1 METLEFNITIE
12 CKLTAEQK
20 TRIFEETGMLKALV
34 IYSFKLSDPEY
45 KMFRKHF
52 LDIVTKNLSN
62 AYSVSLDDIDNLE
75 MTPEELYETWLS
87 QMHHRHL
94 FKYEKLGTLCSPKWN
109 PLEEHLLG
117 IVTDEERE
125 KAIAIGTLEKERQDA
140 LNLAKIEEAKKAHA
154 ATLEAQR
161 QQEEAKKKKIK
172 EEKKQREIKPPT
184 YTLNL
189 SEDATTNNPIEWLEK
204 NWACI
209 ILARDPHA
217 PGGLQRSFFE
227 KARGNNFFFIIPPGT
242 LDEGMMLEFGST
254 KGSRTLKKHFVVLEV
269 LDTKIVL
276 AECTD
281 ENHMFR
287 FRQYWETNLANDAKE
302 RSKRFLNKVM
312 EQADLFCKMLS
323 TLDDRGKSLAIEYM
337 GVQVVKLNSEV
348 AVA

>member
-34 IYSFKLSDPEY
+34 IYSFKLSDPDY

-52 LDIVTKNLSN
+52 LDIVTKNLTN
-62 AYSVSLDDIDNLE
+62 VYLVTLEEIDNLE
-75 MTPEELYETWLS
+75 MAPKELYEAWLS
-87 QMHHRHL
+87 QMRHRFL
-94 FKYEKLGTLCSPKWN
+94 FKYEKIGTLKSEKWN
-109 PLEEHLLG
+109 PTEEYILG
-117 IVTDEERE
+117 VVTDEE
-125 KAIAIGTLEKERQDA
+125 KDQAISLFLAEKERQDSI
-140 LNLAKIEEAKKAHA
+140 NLAKVEAAKKAH
-154 ATLEAQR
+154 TDQQEAYR
-161 QQEEAKKKKIK
+161 QQEEAKKKKIE

-189 SEDATTNNPIEWLEK
+189 SEEATTNNPIEWLEK

-254 KGSRTLKKHFVVLEV
+254 KGSRTLKKHYVVLEV

-287 FRQYWETNLANDAKE
+287 FRQYWETNLSNDAKE

-323 TLDDRGKSLAIEYM
+323 ALDDRGKSLAIEYM